1 MLAFNAIFASGAITA
16 VGCTPVAMI
25 EASRNR
31 AAAFANATLASFARI
46 IVFPV
51 TESPGGRITH
61 AAADALA
68 RAVCFAAST
77 KIKSPDDARSGAAT
91 PVNSIEAS
99 PSTTASI
106 ASAKSFAVCFIMPP
120 KSSIRANSC
129 VLPGSQK
136 IVNWQLALRS
146 CLPTR
151 MHPDPLFRILSN
163 NLFSHFRKAPS
174 VFDDVALCVAC
185 SNEFQRRFEPQPIL
199 FQRFVPHGVSRYNR
213 GPCVKRHARDTG
225 GRAGWHTEKIH
236 EGSFIAH
243 RVLVGK
249 DADGAGFFQDSKHQ
263 ACRFVLEN
271 RRVSGQPAITV
282 HQPIEARVIE

>member
-1 MLAFNAIFASGAITA
+1 MLAFSAIFASGAITA

-25 EASRNR
+25 EASRNS
-31 AAAFANATLASFARI
+31 AAAFAKATLASFARI

-91 PVNSIEAS
+91 PANSIEAS

-106 ASAKSFAVCFIMPP
+106 LSAKSFAVCFITPP
-120 KSSIRANSC
+120 KSPLRANSC
-129 VLPGSQK
+129 PASSQK
-136 IVNWQLALRS
+136 IVKWRLALRP

-151 MHPDPLFRILSN
+151 MHPDPLFRIFSN
-163 NLFSHFRKAPS
+163 NLFSHFRKALS
-174 VFDDVALCVAC
+174 IFDDVALCVAC

-213 GPCVKRHARDTG
+213 GPCVKCHARDTG
-225 GRAGWHTEKIH
+225 GRAGWHTEKIN
-236 EGSFIAH
+236 EDSFFAH

-249 DADGAGFFQDSKHQ
+249 DADGAGVFQEPKHH
-263 ACRFVLEN
+263 AC
-271 RRVSGQPAITV
+271 
-282 HQPIEARVIE
+282 